1 MAGDTV
7 LVSDDVAP
15 SPRFPSNNS
24 SKSLGTTIKQMIAST
39 FVSENETAGS

>member
-39 FVSENETAGS
+39 FVSENEIAGS